1 MTRNL
6 NELTFIGNVGS
17 QPELRH
23 TQTSNKAVT
32 DFFLAITENWK
43 NQAGEIESETT
54 WVKVVCWDNTA
65 ESVAKVINKGDLVF
79 IRGKLRIKTI
89 EKDIFLE
96 CKRLR
101 KVTLRYKSYED
112 LVMLIRSNNEFFSSI
127 CLIYHL
133 WEL

>member
-89 EKDIFLE
+89 EKDGVKFQ
-96 CKRLR
+96 
-101 KVTLRYKSYED
+101 KVEAHAQNVLKMSSPKEKPEETED
-112 LVMLIRSNNEFFSSI
+112 K
-127 CLIYHL
+127 
-133 WEL
+133 